1 MRQGLLVAKCLIFA
15 RPLDRCISPHL
26 STTQP
31 TLQLVFALVS
41 VGAIVLT
48 LNVVLLGGSI
58 GFFQSLCLLGYC
70 IFPLVISAF
79 ICLAVSLMLVR
90 WIVVPLSVVWSA
102 WASVPFIGGAVP
114 VNRKALAVYP
124 LVLLYTTLGWLAL
137 IS

>member
-1 MRQGLLVAKCLIFA
+1 MVVRKCLIFS
-15 RPLDRCISPHL
+15 PSLGGGISPPRF
-26 STTQP
+26 TTQS

>member
-1 MRQGLLVAKCLIFA
+1 MVVRKCLIFS
-15 RPLDRCISPHL
+15 PSLDGGISPPRF
-26 STTQP
+26 TTQS

>member
-1 MRQGLLVAKCLIFA
+1 M
-15 RPLDRCISPHL
+15 
-26 STTQP
+26 
-31 TLQLVFALVS
+31 S

-70 IFPLVISAF
+70 IFPLVISAC
-79 ICLAVSLMLVR
+79 ICLAVNLMLVR
-90 WIVVPLSVVWSA
+90 WIVVPLSVLWSA

-114 VNRKALAVYP
+114 VNRKALAIYP